1 MNSDT
6 ATTIRDAV
14 ASREPEIVGLTTR
27 LVSVASENP
36 PGRGYRECAELLFE
50 ALGALDLSP
59 RMVETS
65 IEGSDEPRWC
75 VQGGTGGSGP
85 CLYLHGHY
93 DVVPAQ
99 SATQFEPV
107 VEAGRISGRGS
118 ADMKGGLAAM
128 LHAVAALRDLG
139 TELDGQICFNFVPD
153 EETGGRGGSR
163 VLAERGLLAPNGM
176 GMLTPEPTGG
186 VVWNA
191 NRGALTLEVTIHGRE
206 AHVGHAHA
214 GVNAFERM
222 LDVAGALRELGDEV
236 ARHTTA
242 YAVEPPAARRS
253 ILLIGGRSESGS
265 GFNVVPASCSFTV
278 DRRPNPEESLA
289 EERERLLA
297 TLEPFRERG
306 YEIDVEVLQEGD
318 AAGSSEQDPLAVALA
333 ASVAEVE
340 GTATALRAV
349 PGAARDALVRER
361 RRPGLRLRP
370 GTARGVPR
378 TGRARRGR
386 RADPLR
392 DRLRADDPAP
402 ARPLRPL
409 DGGH

>member
-1 MNSDT
+1 MASDP
-6 ATTIRDAV
+6 AANVRDAV
-14 ASREPEIVGLTTR
+14 ASHEAEIVELTTR

-36 PGRGYRECAELLFE
+36 PGQRYRECAELLAE
-50 ALGALDLSP
+50 ALGALDLSQ

-65 IEGSDEPRWC
+65 IPGEEEPRWC
-75 VQGGTGGSGP
+75 VQGTTGGSGR

-99 SATQFEPV
+99 DAGQFEPV
-107 VEAGRISGRGS
+107 VEAGLIRGRGS

-128 LHAVAALRDLG
+128 LYAVAALRELG
-139 TELDGQICFNFVPD
+139 VELDGQVCFNFVPD

-163 VLAERGLLAPNGM
+163 VLAERGLLAPNGA
-176 GMLTPEPTGG
+176 GMLTTEPTGG

-191 NRGALTLEVTIHGRE
+191 NRGALTLELTVHGRE

-222 LDVAGALRELGDEV
+222 LDVAGALRELAAEV
-236 ARHTTA
+236 GQRTTG
-242 YAVEPPAARRS
+242 YAVEPPAAGRS
-253 ILLIGGRSESGS
+253 ILLIGGRSASGS
-265 GFNVVPASCSFTV
+265 GFNVVPARCSFTV
-278 DRRPNPEESLA
+278 DRRPNPEESLE

-318 AAGSSEQDPLAVALA
+318 AAGSSEQDPLALALA

-340 GTATALRAV
+340 GVAPRFELCPGLLETRWYAGAGV
-349 PGAARDALVRER
+349 PAFAYGPGRLEVAHGPDEHVEIDALIRCATVYALTIR
-361 RRPGLRLRP
+361 RLL
-370 GTARGVPR
+370 
-378 TGRARRGR
+378 GR
-386 RADPLR
+386 
-392 DRLRADDPAP
+392 
-402 ARPLRPL
+402 
-409 DGGH
+409 

>member
-1 MNSDT
+1 MTGDT
-6 ATTIRDAV
+6 AATVRDAV
-14 ASREPEIVGLTTR
+14 ASHEREIVGLTTR
-27 LVSVASENP
+27 LVSLASENP
-36 PGRGYRECAELLFE
+36 PGRHYRECAETLAE
-50 ALGALDLSP
+50 ALGELDLAP

-65 IEGSDEPRWC
+65 IAGVDGPRWC
-75 VQGGTGGSGP
+75 VQGSTGGSGP

-99 SATQFEPV
+99 SAEQFEPV
-107 VEAGRISGRGS
+107 VEDGRVRGRGS

-128 LHAVAALRDLG
+128 LYAVAALRDLG
-139 TELDGQICFNFVPD
+139 AELDGQVCFNFVPD

-163 VLAERGLLAPNGM
+163 VLSERGQLAPNGL

-191 NRGALTLEVTIHGRE
+191 NRGALTLELTVHGRE

-222 LDVAGALRELGDEV
+222 LEVAGALRELAAEV
-236 ARHTTA
+236 GHRATA
-242 YAVEPPAARRS
+242 YAIEPEAARGS

-265 GFNVVPASCSFTV
+265 GFNVVPARCTFTV
-278 DRRPNPEESLA
+278 DRRPNPEESLE

-297 TLEPFRERG
+297 TLAPFRERG

-340 GTATALRAV
+340 GAPPRFELCPGLLETRWYAGAGV
-349 PGAARDALVRER
+349 PAFAYGPGRLDVSHGPDEHVEIDALLRCATVYALTIR
-361 RRPGLRLRP
+361 RLLSS
-370 GTARGVPR
+370 
-378 TGRARRGR
+378 
-386 RADPLR
+386 
-392 DRLRADDPAP
+392 
-402 ARPLRPL
+402 
-409 DGGH
+409 

>member
-1 MNSDT
+1 MNGHPP
-6 ATTIRDAV
+6 ATIRDAV
-14 ASREPEIVGLTTR
+14 ASHEAEVVGLTTQ

-36 PGRGYRECAELLFE
+36 PGQRYRECAELLSE

-59 RMVETS
+59 RIVDTS
-65 IEGSDEPRWC
+65 IPDSGEPRWC

-99 SATQFEPV
+99 NVEQFEPV

-128 LHAVAALRDLG
+128 LYAVAALRDLG
-139 TELDGQICFNFVPD
+139 VELDGQVCFNFVPD
-153 EETGGRGGSR
+153 EETGGSGGSR
-163 VLAERGLLAPNGM
+163 VLAERGLLAPNGV

-191 NRGALTLEVTIHGRE
+191 NRGALTVELTVHGRE
-206 AHVGHAHA
+206 AHVGHMHD

-222 LDVAGALRELGDEV
+222 LDVAGALRELAAEV

-242 YAVEPPAARRS
+242 YAVGPPAARRS
-253 ILLIGGRSESGS
+253 ILLIGGRAESGS

-297 TLEPFRERG
+297 TLERFRDQG

-340 GTATALRAV
+340 G
-349 PGAARDALVRER
+349 AAPPFELC
-361 RRPGLRLRP
+361 PGLLETRWY
-370 GTARGVPR
+370 ASAGVPAFAYGPGGLRSPMDR
-378 TGRARRGR
+378 TSTWRST
-386 RADPLR
+386 L
-392 DRLRADDPAP
+392 
-402 ARPLRPL
+402 
-409 DGGH
+409 

>member
-1 MNSDT
+1 
-6 ATTIRDAV
+6 
-14 ASREPEIVGLTTR
+14 
-27 LVSVASENP
+27 
-36 PGRGYRECAELLFE
+36 
-50 ALGALDLSP
+50 
-59 RMVETS
+59 
-65 IEGSDEPRWC
+65 

-99 SATQFEPV
+99 NVEQFEPV

-128 LHAVAALRDLG
+128 LYAVAALRDLG
-139 TELDGQICFNFVPD
+139 VELDGQVCFNFVPD
-153 EETGGRGGSR
+153 EETGGSGGSR
-163 VLAERGLLAPNGM
+163 VLAERGLLAPNGV

-191 NRGALTLEVTIHGRE
+191 NRGALTVELTVHGRE
-206 AHVGHAHA
+206 AHVGHMHD

-222 LDVAGALRELGDEV
+222 LDVAGALRELAAEV

-242 YAVEPPAARRS
+242 YAVGPPAARRS
-253 ILLIGGRSESGS
+253 ILLIGGRAESGS

-297 TLEPFRERG
+297 TLVPFREQG

-340 GTATALRAV
+340 GEAPRFELCPGLLETRWYASAGV
-349 PGAARDALVRER
+349 PAFAYGPGRLEVSHGPDEHVEIDALIRCATVYALTIR
-361 RRPGLRLRP
+361 RLIGS
-370 GTARGVPR
+370 
-378 TGRARRGR
+378 
-386 RADPLR
+386 
-392 DRLRADDPAP
+392 
-402 ARPLRPL
+402 
-409 DGGH
+409 

>member
-1 MNSDT
+1 MNSET

-14 ASREPEIVGLTTR
+14 ASHEPEIVGLTTR

-36 PGRGYRECAELLFE
+36 PGRRYGECAELLFE
-50 ALGALDLSP
+50 ALAALGLSP
-59 RMVETS
+59 RIVETS
-65 IEGSDEPRWC
+65 IEGLDEPRLC
-75 VQGGTGGSGP
+75 VQGGTCGEGP
-85 CLYLHGHY
+85 RLYLHGHY

-128 LHAVAALRDLG
+128 LYAVAALGDLG
-139 TELDGQICFNFVPD
+139 TELDGQVCFNFVPD

-163 VLAERGLLAPNGM
+163 VLAERGLLAPNGV

-191 NRGALTLEVTIHGRE
+191 NRGALTLEVTVHGRE

-222 LDVAGALRELGDEV
+222 LDVAGALRELADEV
-236 ARHTTA
+236 AQHTTA

-278 DRRPNPEESLA
+278 DRRPNPEESPA

-306 YEIDVEVLQEGD
+306 YEIDVEVIQEGD

-340 GTATALRAV
+340 GTPPPFELCPGLLETRWYASAGV
-349 PGAARDALVRER
+349 PAFAYGPGRLDVSHGPDEHVEVDALIRCATVYALTIR
-361 RRPGLRLRP
+361 RLL
-370 GTARGVPR
+370 
-378 TGRARRGR
+378 
-386 RADPLR
+386 
-392 DRLRADDPAP
+392 
-402 ARPLRPL
+402 
-409 DGGH
+409 GG

>member
-1 MNSDT
+1 MNSET

-14 ASREPEIVGLTTR
+14 ASHEPEIVGLTTR

-36 PGRGYRECAELLFE
+36 PGRRYGECAELLFE
-50 ALGALDLSP
+50 ALAALGLSP
-59 RMVETS
+59 RIVETS
-65 IEGSDEPRWC
+65 IEGLDEPRLC
-75 VQGGTGGSGP
+75 VQGGTGGEGP

-107 VEAGRISGRGS
+107 VETGRISGRGS

-128 LHAVAALRDLG
+128 LYAVAALRDLG
-139 TELDGQICFNFVPD
+139 TELDGQVCFNFVPD

-163 VLAERGLLAPNGM
+163 VLAERGLLAPNGV

-191 NRGALTLEVTIHGRE
+191 NRGALTLEVTVHGRE

-222 LDVAGALRELGDEV
+222 LDVAGALRELADEV
-236 ARHTTA
+236 AQHTTA

-253 ILLIGGRSESGS
+253 ILLIGGRSDSGS

-278 DRRPNPEESLA
+278 DRRPNPEESPA

-306 YEIDVEVLQEGD
+306 YEIDVEVIQEGD

-340 GTATALRAV
+340 GTPPPFELCPGLLETRWYASAGV
-349 PGAARDALVRER
+349 PSFAYGPGRLDVSHGPDEHVEVDALIRCATVYALTIR
-361 RRPGLRLRP
+361 RLL
-370 GTARGVPR
+370 
-378 TGRARRGR
+378 
-386 RADPLR
+386 
-392 DRLRADDPAP
+392 
-402 ARPLRPL
+402 
-409 DGGH
+409 GG

>member
-6 ATTIRDAV
+6 AATIREAV
-14 ASREPEIVGLTTR
+14 ASHEAEIVGLTTR

-36 PGRGYRECAELLFE
+36 PGRRYRECADLLFE
-50 ALGALDLSP
+50 ALGSLDLSP
-59 RMVETS
+59 RIVETS
-65 IEGSDEPRWC
+65 VDGSEEPRLC
-75 VQGGTGGSGP
+75 VQGGTGGGGH

-99 SATQFEPV
+99 SAAQFEPV

-128 LHAVAALRDLG
+128 LYAVAALRDLG
-139 TELDGQICFNFVPD
+139 TELDGQVCFNFVPD
-153 EETGGRGGSR
+153 EETGGSGGSR
-163 VLAERGLLAPNGM
+163 VLAERGLLAPDGV

-191 NRGALTLEVTIHGRE
+191 NRGALTLELTVHGRE

-222 LDVAGALRELGDEV
+222 LDVAGALRELAEEV
-236 ARHTTA
+236 AQHTTA

-265 GFNVVPASCSFTV
+265 GFNVVPARCSFTV

-289 EERERLLA
+289 DERERLLA

-318 AAGSSEQDPLAVALA
+318 AAGSSEQDPLAAALA
-333 ASVAEVE
+333 ASVAQVE
-340 GTATALRAV
+340 GAAPRFELCPGLLETRWYASAGV
-349 PGAARDALVRER
+349 PAFAYGPGRLEVCHGPDEHVEVDALIRCATVYALTIR
-361 RRPGLRLRP
+361 RLL
-370 GTARGVPR
+370 
-378 TGRARRGR
+378 GRA
-386 RADPLR
+386 
-392 DRLRADDPAP
+392 
-402 ARPLRPL
+402 
-409 DGGH
+409 

>member
-1 MNSDT
+1 
-6 ATTIRDAV
+6 
-14 ASREPEIVGLTTR
+14 
-27 LVSVASENP
+27 
-36 PGRGYRECAELLFE
+36 
-50 ALGALDLSP
+50 
-59 RMVETS
+59 
-65 IEGSDEPRWC
+65 
-75 VQGGTGGSGP
+75 VQGGTGGEGP

-128 LHAVAALRDLG
+128 LYAVAALRDLG
-139 TELDGQICFNFVPD
+139 TELDGQVCFNFVPD

-163 VLAERGLLAPNGM
+163 VLAERGLLAPNGV

-191 NRGALTLEVTIHGRE
+191 NRGALTLEVTVHGRE

-222 LDVAGALRELGDEV
+222 LDVAGALSELAEEV
-236 ARHTTA
+236 AQHTTA

-265 GFNVVPASCSFTV
+265 GFNVVPARCSFTV

-289 EERERLLA
+289 DERERLLA

-306 YEIDVEVLQEGD
+306 WEIDVEVLQEGD
-318 AAGSSEQDPLAVALA
+318 AAGSSDQDPLAVALA

-340 GTATALRAV
+340 GAAPRFELCPGLLETRWYASAGV
-349 PGAARDALVRER
+349 PAFAYGPGRLEVSHGPDEHVEVDALIRCATVYA
-361 RRPGLRLRP
+361 LTIQRLL
-370 GTARGVPR
+370 
-378 TGRARRGR
+378 GR
-386 RADPLR
+386 
-392 DRLRADDPAP
+392 
-402 ARPLRPL
+402 
-409 DGGH
+409 